1 MLIDQTIADRIVDF
15 SGRNDY
21 VGTKR
26 FPSEFFEND
35 LAEFMVLYFYPG
47 DFTSICATEVLA
59 FNTEESIFREL
70 GAVVVGC
77 SVNNPYSHNAWK
89 RRPKEEGGLG
99 TNVSHSLIA
108 DISSHLSKEF
118 DVLLPNRNVATRGLF
133 IMDRSG
139 KILYESRSDTK
150 TARNINE
157 VINIVC
163 ELRKLS
169 SRPEKRER
177 APTI

>member
-77 SVNNPYSHNAWK
+77 SVNNLIRIMLGSEDLKRKVDLARTSHIHSSRIYLVIYRKNLMFCFRTEMWQPEVCSSWIDPG
-89 RRPKEEGGLG
+89 RFS
-99 TNVSHSLIA
+99 TNQG
-108 DISSHLSKEF
+108 
-118 DVLLPNRNVATRGLF
+118 ATR
-133 IMDRSG
+133 
-139 KILYESRSDTK
+139 
-150 TARNINE
+150 
-157 VINIVC
+157 
-163 ELRKLS
+163 KLLETS
-169 SRPEKRER
+169 MR
-177 APTI
+177 